1 MTQPRAPLTGMF
13 APTYIDNS
21 ASSKDQAEEILDHVA
36 RYCKQGFKKV
46 GIIYSAS
53 HEQVEKKIKP
63 AYAAEQWKTGIIG
76 NNTQSTVLQQLER
89 LLSNEKYAYLQKQKV
104 FRILPITTWA
114 TSDGKGDVDQSWLE
128 EDLKGI
134 TDFLSPPENGV
145 VLGWQN
151 SLANDELPKKYA
163 IGIEANQ
170 LSKRMIPEKNI
181 TQDQYVQET
190 LSKLA
195 VDYPLV
201 DHPIQKKATRTPPP
215 PEPEKRGTLGK
226 ILGGILGAGI
236 SVIPI
241 ILIATGVILLPLT
254 FGGTSILI
262 GAGLGVIVGTALG
275 AWAGYT
281 IGHYFDTHQPPP
293 PAPVV
298 SPDTSTQGQLLGS
311 TLAPQA
317 PSTPPASPSIT
328 GTQQP
333 AANPPPSAPPQPSSE
348 NAPND
353 NVSSSS
359 KPNAP

>member
-13 APTYIDNS
+13 APTNIFNS
-21 ASSKDQAEEILDHVA
+21 TNPKDQAEEILGHVA
-36 RYCKQGFKKV
+36 RYQKQGFKKV

-53 HEQVEKKIKP
+53 HEQIEKKIKP
-63 AYAAEQWKTGIIG
+63 AYTAKQWKTGIIG
-76 NNTQSTVLQQLER
+76 NNTQSSVMEQIEK
-89 LLSNEKYAYLQKQKV
+89 LLLFSEKYAYLQKV
-104 FRILPITTWA
+104 FRILPITTCA
-114 TSDGKGDVDQSWLE
+114 SSDGKGDVDPSWLE

-151 SLANDELPKKYA
+151 SLANDELTRKYA

-170 LSKRMIPEKNI
+170 LSKRMVPEKNI

-236 SVIPI
+236 SAIPI
-241 ILIATGVILLPLT
+241 ILIATGVILLPFT
-254 FGGTSILI
+254 FGGTTILI
-262 GAGLGVIVGTALG
+262 GTGLGVIVGAALG